1 MKPIPPPLSSRPVLS
16 ALSYVRGQPLRE
28 TADLEEVVRL
38 FQSDGGAL
46 WVDLLVEDAPAAL
59 ARLKANPTDGGGPHP
74 EQILRDRFGF
84 HPLAVED
91 SLTPNHAPK
100 IDDHESYLFG
110 ILHTPVAEAGRVR
123 TRTLSFFLGRR
134 TLVTV
139 HKAPLPGLDRALARA
154 RRDPVRVLGHDVD
167 LALHALL
174 DELVADFDPVADE
187 LALAIDALE
196 PEALRG
202 RDEGT
207 LRRILDLKRR
217 AAILFRVLR
226 PQRDVIGTLAR
237 GEFPLVSKKARVYF
251 RDVYDHCVRLHDL
264 LESHRDAIASARDAY
279 LASVNNRM
287 NRTMQ
292 TLAAVTTVLLPL
304 TVVTGIYG
312 MNFEHMPELRSPYGY
327 PAALGLMAT
336 ISASLFL
343 LLRKKRWL

>member
-1 MKPIPPPLSSRPVLS
+1 VLS
-16 ALSYVRGQPLRE
+16 ALSYLRGQPLRE

-38 FQSDGGAL
+38 FQSEGGAL
-46 WVDLLVEDAPAAL
+46 WVDLLVADAPAAL
-59 ARLKANPTDGGGPHP
+59 ARLRANPGDGAGSQP
-74 EQILRDRFGF
+74 EQVLRDRFGF

-91 SLTPNHAPK
+91 ALTTNHAPK
-100 IDDHESYLFG
+100 IDDHEAYLFG
-110 ILHTPVAEAGRVR
+110 ILHTPAAEEGRVR

-154 RRDPVRVLGHDVD
+154 RRDPARVLGHDVD
-167 LALHALL
+167 LALYALL
-174 DELVADFDPVADE
+174 DELVRDFDPVADE
-187 LALAIDALE
+187 LGLAIDALE
-196 PEALRG
+196 PQALRG
-202 RDEGT
+202 RDET
-207 LRRILDLKRR
+207 VLHRILDLKRR
-217 AAILFRVLR
+217 AATLFRVLR

-237 GEFPLVSKKARVYF
+237 GEFPLVSKKARLYF

-264 LESHRDAIASARDAY
+264 LEGYRDSIASLRDAY

-304 TVVTGIYG
+304 TVVTGVYG
-312 MNFEHMPELRSPYGY
+312 MNFEHMPELSSPYGY
-327 PAALGLMAT
+327 PAVLALMAA
-336 ISASLFL
+336 ISVTLFL